1 MKGMGF
7 KMKNRLKQLREENGL
22 TLDDMEKI
30 TGINRGTFNNYENGK
45 TEPKLSTWKQLADFF
60 EVSTTY
66 LMGFSDTKKSPAA
79 ATVGDIEN
87 KSSTYNYITPKQ
99 FWKWA
104 HGEQMLVKQLDV
116 LIADTS
122 VSQTDR
128 LAEMFEQKE
137 FIERSQRSDMFK
149 MWEAQQNG

>member
-1 MKGMGF
+1 
-7 KMKNRLKQLREENGL
+7 MKNRLKQLREENHL
-22 TLDDMEKI
+22 TIQQLADEL
-30 TGINRGTFNNYENGK
+30 GVANGTISRYEQGSR
-45 TEPKLSTWKQLADFF
+45 EPKLKTWKQLADFF

>member
-1 MKGMGF
+1 
-7 KMKNRLKQLREENGL
+7 
-22 TLDDMEKI
+22 ME
-30 TGINRGTFNNYENGK
+30 
-45 TEPKLSTWKQLADFF
+45 S
-60 EVSTTY
+60 
-66 LMGFSDTKKSPAA
+66 TKKAPTA

-104 HGEQMLVKQLDV
+104 HGEQMLAKQLDV